1 MSTTSEP
8 FRTFC
13 TEIAKTEDIRVY
25 CNDWTAL
32 EIALERYLQSQSPP
46 VSDDEAMEVL
56 GVQKA

>member
-1 MSTTSEP
+1 MSEP

-13 TEIAKTEDIRVY
+13 LNLEKNENIEVY
-25 CNDWTAL
+25 CSNWTAL
-32 EIALERYLQSQSPP
+32 EIAMERYLQEKSAP

>member
-1 MSTTSEP
+1 MATTSEP

-13 TEIAKTEDIRVY
+13 IEIAKNEDIRVY

-32 EIALERYLQSQSPP
+32 EIALERYLLEKTPP
-46 VSDDEAMEVL
+46 VDDDEAMEVL

>member
-1 MSTTSEP
+1 MSEP

-13 TEIAKTEDIRVY
+13 LNLEKNENIAVY
-25 CNDWTAL
+25 CSDWTAL
-32 EIALERYLQSQSPP
+32 EIAMERYLQEKSAP